1 MLNKSEYMGGENFDL
16 RDILVRGRKMNLQ
29 KKTEF
34 FDSFIND
41 LLSNKQMLHLRI
53 ISSPADREVKVVD
66 SYAGEVRSMLMFG
79 SNNYLGLA
87 NHPYVKEFVCRTIR
101 KYGTGIGGPP
111 LLNGY
116 TALHH
121 ELEERLAHL
130 KGAEDVLIFSSGYGA
145 NVGLVSALMNNEDLV
160 VYDSYSHASF
170 HDGIKMSGAQAVHFS
185 HNDVRLLAQTLER
198 TESMN
203 FKDRFVGVEGV
214 YSMDGD
220 VAPLDK
226 IVPICKRNNAIL
238 IVDDAHG
245 TGVMG
250 KSGSGTAEHFEL
262 DGEVDITM
270 GTFSKTFAVT
280 GGFVAASKSII
291 NYLRFFARS
300 YMFSA
305 SLSPTVVASVLAA
318 LDVME
323 KEPELYQKLR
333 DNINYTAACLNQLDF
348 PANSLTPI
356 FPLRV
361 PVNMNIRNASFEFHQ
376 KGIFINSI
384 EYPAVPKSQQRFRIS
399 IMATH
404 TKEDIDRLIEA
415 IAEIWRNNEPR
426 PEKKSEALKAY
437 SNKKVL
443 FN

>member
-1 MLNKSEYMGGENFDL
+1 MLQNNEYTGGENFDL
-16 RDILVRGRKMNLQ
+16 RDILISGRKMNLQ
-29 KKTEF
+29 DKTRF
-34 FDSFIND
+34 FDSFLEN
-41 LLSNKQMLHLRI
+41 LVTNRQMLNLRC
-53 ISSPADREVKVVD
+53 ISSPADRTVTVVD
-66 SYAGEVRSMLMFG
+66 EFTGSIKTMLMFG

-87 NHPYVKEFVCRTIR
+87 NHPYVKELVSRIIQ
-101 KYGTGIGGPP
+101 KYGAGIGGPP

-116 TALHH
+116 TVLHR
-121 ELEERLAHL
+121 ELEERLAAL
-130 KGAEDVLIFSSGYGA
+130 KGTEDVLIFSSGYGA

-160 VYDSYSHASF
+160 AYDSYSHASF
-170 HDGIKMSGAQAVHFS
+170 HDGIKLSGVQAVHFS
-185 HNDVRLLAQTLER
+185 HNDVELLSQTLEQ
-198 TESMN
+198 TETMKY
-203 FKDRFVGVEGV
+203 KDRYVGVEGV

-220 VAPLDK
+220 VAPLDL
-226 IVPICKRNNAIL
+226 IVPVCRNNNALL

-250 KSGSGTAEHFEL
+250 QKGSGTAEHFGLE
-262 DGEVDITM
+262 GKIDITM

-305 SLSPTVVASVLAA
+305 SLPPTVTATVLAS

-323 KEPELYQKLR
+323 REPELHQRLQE
-333 DNINYTAACLNQLDF
+333 NINYTASCLRRLGF
-348 PANSLTPI
+348 PANTVTPI

-361 PVNMNIRNASFEFHQ
+361 PSEMNIRDASFEFHHR
-376 KGIFINSI
+376 GIFINSI

-404 TKEDIDRLIEA
+404 TKQDIDRLMEVIQ
-415 IAEIWRNNEPR
+415 EIWKNSKPQLQI
-426 PEKKSEALKAY
+426 STGSAIG
-437 SNKKVL
+437 KVMV
-443 FN
+443 N